1 MEIKEIQNKEEWENF
16 VLKQSY
22 TLFVQSF
29 KYGEFYKKIG
39 ENYWIFGLYENNV
52 LVGGSLVVS
61 VHAKRGNFLYI
72 PYGPLIDLQVEGRL
86 KIFIDFIKNFA
97 KENKYDFIRISP
109 FIDDNENNRKI
120 FKEVG
125 LIEAPIHVLAE
136 TTWILDL
143 EQDEE
148 KILANMNKNHRNL
161 IRRCE
166 KEGVIIKQM
175 NDSKSIEEFNRL
187 HDITAQRHNFHRFS
201 AEYIKNEFL
210 SFVDSKEVSIFHAYL
225 RDRNLDSSAI
235 VMMYG
240 NMAAY
245 RHGAS
250 LNLVKQIPSSYL
262 LQWMAIKE
270 AKNRGLKYYNFWG
283 IAPADAPDNHPFK
296 GITHFKKGFGGFQK
310 DLLPCHDLPI
320 TWCYKIN
327 WLVETL
333 RSKKRGFK

>member
-29 KYGEFYKKIG
+29 KYGEFYKKMG

-52 LVGGSLVVS
+52 LVGSLVVS

-72 PYGPLIDLQVEGRL
+72 PYGPLIDLQVEDRF
-86 KIFIDFIKNFA
+86 KVFIDFIKNFA
-97 KENKYDFIRISP
+97 KKNKYDFVRISP
-109 FIDDNENNRKI
+109 FIDDNENNQKI
-120 FKEVG
+120 FEEVG
-125 LIEAPIHVLAE
+125 LREAPIHVLAE
-136 TTWILDL
+136 TTWILSL
-143 EQDEE
+143 EQSEE
-148 KILANMNKNHRNL
+148 EILANMNKNHRNL

-166 KEGVIIKQM
+166 KEGVIIKQI
-175 NDSKSIEEFNRL
+175 NDGKSIEEFNRL

-210 SFVDSKEVSIFHAYL
+210 SFVDSREVSIFHAYL
-225 RDRNLDSSAI
+225 RDKNLDSSAVI
-235 VMMYG
+235 IMYG

-250 LNLVKQIPSSYL
+250 LNLVKQVPSSYL
-262 LQWMAIKE
+262 LQWEAIKE
-270 AKNRGLKYYNFWG
+270 AKKRGLKYYNFWG
-283 IAPADAPDNHPFK
+283 IAPADAPDTHPFK